1 MKITMKLSIVAAM
14 LIPFCA
20 STAEET
26 KAPFDEQFVEILVE
40 SDVTAGLNGAD
51 NLFKLEDYLGK
62 FECAKVSTVQ
72 SAYSKNELKGNKL
85 YKGKTLLISGK
96 VGEVGE
102 DMMHTPF
109 IAFKDRN
116 IITPR
121 AYFKKSELDSLAEL
135 NKGQEVRAFCK
146 IGRFV
151 MGAISFDDCLLADTV
166 IKNKIQKPIVQ
177 SIIKCFDQK
186 CGNPVLSLGAW
197 TAQILQDNA
206 TPKEKERLLSGKLSE
221 KQLQAIFA
229 SAYKKNGDKIPARLA
244 KAGWTKDDIE
254 PLKKQ

>member
-1 MKITMKLSIVAAM
+1 MKIAINLSIVAAM

-20 STAEET
+20 STAEE
-26 KAPFDEQFVEILVE
+26 ARGAFDEQFVEMLVD
-40 SDVTAGLNGAD
+40 SDVTAGLNGGD

-62 FECAKVSTVQ
+62 FERAKVTVVQ
-72 SAYSKNELKGNKL
+72 SAYAKNELKGNKL

-116 IITPR
+116 IISPR
-121 AYFKKSELDSLAEL
+121 AYFKKSELDNLAEL
-135 NKGQEVRAFCK
+135 NKGQEVMAFCK
-146 IGRFV
+146 IGRFI
-151 MGAISFDDCLLADTV
+151 MGAISFDDCLLADTA
-166 IKNKIQKPIVQ
+166 IKNKIQKPIAQ

-186 CGNPVLSLGAW
+186 CGNPTFSLAAW
-197 TAQILQDNA
+197 MAQILQDNA
-206 TPKEKERLLSGKLSE
+206 TTKEKERLLSGKLNE
-221 KQLQAIFA
+221 KQFQSILS
-229 SAYKKNGDKIPARLA
+229 SALKRNGDKIPERLV

-254 PLKKQ
+254 FLKK